1 MVHPVLVYC
10 YWIFTASKFMYECW
24 LDRCCKAVIFA
35 QSGAVSVGP
44 CPSSVNDFQC
54 VFLLYDTVVIICL
67 VRNVFTLK
75 ILISVKNND

>member
-1 MVHPVLVYC
+1 MF
-10 YWIFTASKFMYECW
+10 I
-24 LDRCCKAVIFA
+24 VIEYLQLLSLCMNVDWTDVVKQSFFA

-44 CPSSVNDFQC
+44 CPSSVNNFQC

-75 ILISVKNND
+75 ILISLKNND

>member
-1 MVHPVLVYC
+1 MEYLQLLSLCMNVDWTDVVKKS
-10 YWIFTASKFMYECW
+10 F
-24 LDRCCKAVIFA
+24 FA

-44 CPSSVNDFQC
+44 CPSSVNNFQC

-75 ILISVKNND
+75 ILISLKSND